1 MGDDDAS
8 ASDVQEIHVVVVVV
22 VVVFGLRERCRAS
35 GAPSAE

>member
-8 ASDVQEIHVVVVVV
+8 ASDVQEIHVVVVV

>member
-8 ASDVQEIHVVVVVV
+8 ASDVQEIHVVVV